1 MEIQELTK
9 TGRLAASGLLTDRA
23 CYIFA
28 MCGIGI
34 DAAANV
40 FNVYDGFNTSD
51 RQIMTLGGIQ
61 YQPDFRSFST
71 PLFFAKGVYIDFT
84 TNGSSFFI
92 QYAEVGE

>member
-9 TGRLAASGLLTDRA
+9 TSRLVASGSVTDRA
-23 CYIFA
+23 CYIFV
-28 MCGIGI
+28 MCGMGI
-34 DAAANV
+34 SAATNV
-40 FNVYDGFNTSD
+40 FNLYDGFGTSD
-51 RQIMTLGGIQ
+51 RQVMTLGGIQ

-84 TNGSSFFI
+84 TNGTSFFI